1 MPSFSRLA
9 RMLLSLENRC
19 FLVFLTQKR
28 EDLREM
34 SADDASLTSI
44 TKGARL
50 C

>member
-1 MPSFSRLA
+1 MPCFSHLA

-19 FLVFLTQKR
+19 FLMFLPQTR